1 MNDQIRMQI
10 SAFVDGELPDAE
22 ADLLLR
28 RMGQDEE
35 LRRKAA
41 EYLEIGRAM
50 RGESSVRGIERLQE
64 RIAAGIND
72 EALADEVVPA
82 EVPKGRSMRPLVG
95 VAVAASVA
103 LIAIFGLQ
111 VTPGVDSTNGIADDT
126 SVAEVAEDPGYTV
139 PQQVDEQLRQFY
151 LSHGAS
157 STEQGANGMN
167 ARLVTLRV
175 SEEPL
180 PEEDADETEPD
191 ETEAADE
198 AADETAT
205 QP

>member
-1 MNDQIRMQI
+1 MQI

-28 RMGQDEE
+28 RMSQDAE
-35 LRRKAA
+35 LRKKAA

-50 RGESSVRGIERLQE
+50 RDEASVRGIESLQE
-64 RIAAGIND
+64 RIAAGISD
-72 EALADEVVPA
+72 EPLAEEDLPA
-82 EVPKGRSMRPLVG
+82 EESAGRSMRPLVG

-111 VTPGVDSTNGIADDT
+111 LTPGVDSTNGIGTETA
-126 SVAEVAEDPGYTV
+126 VAESAEDSGGYTV
-139 PQQVDEQLRQFY
+139 PQQADEQLRQFY

-157 STEQGANGMN
+157 SSELGANGMN
-167 ARLVTLRV
+167 SRLVTLRL
-175 SEEPL
+175 SEDTL
-180 PEEDADETEPD
+180 PEEEPE

-198 AADETAT
+198 AADESAT
-205 QP
+205 LP